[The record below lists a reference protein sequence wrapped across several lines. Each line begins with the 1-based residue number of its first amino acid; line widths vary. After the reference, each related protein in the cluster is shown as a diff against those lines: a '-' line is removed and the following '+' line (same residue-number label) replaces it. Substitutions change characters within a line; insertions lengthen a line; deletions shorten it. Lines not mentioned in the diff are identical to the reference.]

1 MPFGRICRVECQTR
15 INVALPSSNFN
26 CFSVVF
32 AVSNPHVW
40 PTLYWM
46 TGRRWD
52 CNMRKQCHCDKRR
65 IPFGAIEDGT
75 VYWNLVCF
83 FRGGGGGPAQKFGL
97 FVTAGAGQRQV
108 LRTDCL
114 PILNKPHPYSSKTKE
129 HMSHAINPPSCGKKG
144 GGHKNVC
151 VSKTLRCVS
160 QRKLAHKQNIGIS
173 TRKLALW
180 PRKRWV
186 SGGISNSLRPCEM
199 KDLFSTAHIK
209 RCSDLGYNQPHAPS

>member
-1 MPFGRICRVECQTR
+1 MFGLHCTGWQVAGETVICESSVTATR
-15 INVALPSSNFN
+15 EGSPLVQLKMAPYIEIWYA
-26 CFSVVF
+26 FS
-32 AVSNPHVW
+32 
-40 PTLYWM
+40 
-46 TGRRWD
+46 G
-52 CNMRKQCHCDKRR
+52 
-65 IPFGAIEDGT
+65 GA
-75 VYWNLVCF
+75 
-83 FRGGGGGPAQKFGL
+83 GGGPAQKFGL

-114 PILNKPHPYSSKTKE
+114 PILNKPHPYSPKTKE